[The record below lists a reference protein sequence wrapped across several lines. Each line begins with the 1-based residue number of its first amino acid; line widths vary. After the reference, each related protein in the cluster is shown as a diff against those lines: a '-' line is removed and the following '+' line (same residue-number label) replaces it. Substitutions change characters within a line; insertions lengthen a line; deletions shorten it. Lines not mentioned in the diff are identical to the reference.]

1 MNRLCKTFSMLGV
14 VALLTVA
21 AWADQKVAGTWT
33 LVPTLSD
40 FGGQVVVQSGT
51 VTINSREGNIYIA
64 RSFVYDSANQTFWY
78 NFSTDGREGATIKSK
93 ERNAK
98 SKAKWD
104 DGALKVVTTDD
115 SGTTVEK
122 YTLQPDG
129 SLRLNLERPG
139 KAPVTMIF
147 NRTQ

>member
-1 MNRLCKTFSMLGV
+1 MNRLCKTFSLV
-14 VALLTVA
+14 AVALLVSVA
-21 AWADQKVAGTWT
+21 AKGDQKVAGTWA

-64 RSFVYDSANQTFWY
+64 RSFVYDSPNQTFWY

-104 DGALKVVTTDD
+104 DGALKVTTTDD
-115 SGTTVEK
+115 SGTTVENYMLK
-122 YTLQPDG
+122 PDG
-129 SLRLNLERPG
+129 SVRLNLERPG
-139 KAPVTMIF
+139 KTPVTMIF